1 MTEETKPLGQ
11 LFESINYYNED
22 DLIKFIEDLTKEQS
36 LYVLTQALEVSLR
49 RGLFSLQEAE
59 IISKSLR
66 ILMKN

>member
-66 ILMKN
+66 ILMKC

>member
-66 ILMKN
+66 IIMKG

>member
-11 LFESINYYNED
+11 LFESINYYNEE

-66 ILMKN
+66 ILMKG

>member
-1 MTEETKPLGQ
+1 MEQETKPLGQ
-11 LFESINYYNED
+11 LFESINYYNEE

-66 ILMKN
+66 IIMKG

>member
-66 ILMKN
+66 ILMKG

>member
-11 LFESINYYNED
+11 LFESINYYNEE

-66 ILMKN
+66 IIMKG

>member
-66 ILMKN
+66 ILMKS

>member
-11 LFESINYYNED
+11 LFESINYYNEE

-66 ILMKN
+66 ILMKS

>member
-1 MTEETKPLGQ
+1 MKEETKPLGQ
-11 LFESINYYNED
+11 LFVSINYYNED

-66 ILMKN
+66 IIMKG